1 MIELTFAQAVVIGLA
16 MIAAGGTICVVVVA
30 LCMAARD
37 ER

>member
-1 MIELTFAQAVVIGLA
+1 MIELTFAKAVFLGMA
-16 MIAAGGTICVVVVA
+16 MLTAGGSIGVIVVA

>member
-1 MIELTFAQAVVIGLA
+1 MIELTFAKAVFICLA
-16 MIAAGGTICVVVVA
+16 MIAAGGSIGVVVVA

>member
-1 MIELTFAQAVVIGLA
+1 MIELTVAKAVFIGLA
-16 MIAAGGTICVVVVA
+16 MIAAGGSIGVVVVA

>member
-1 MIELTFAQAVVIGLA
+1 MIELTFGQAILIELA
-16 MIAAGGTICVVVVA
+16 MLAAGGSIGVVVVA

>member
-1 MIELTFAQAVVIGLA
+1 MIELTFTQAVFLGMA
-16 MIAAGGTICVVVVA
+16 MLTAGGSIGVVVVA

>member
-1 MIELTFAQAVVIGLA
+1 MIELTFAQAVFIGLA
-16 MIAAGGTICVVVVA
+16 MIAAGGSIGVVVVA

>member
-1 MIELTFAQAVVIGLA
+1 MIELTVVKAVFIGLA
-16 MIAAGGTICVVVVA
+16 MIAAGVSIGVVVVA